1 MDKLNQVE
9 KKNNKLEKYYSLK
22 GNFWSERDYDKN
34 IFNSLKNKFSNEN
47 ILLQLLVSR
56 NITIENIDNFIN
68 PKLKNLLPDPH
79 TIDDMQKASD
89 KICNFIEKKKKIGI
103 FGDYDVDGSSST
115 AIVCN
120 YLQSIG
126 ASIEYYIPDRI
137 IEGYGPNRKAIDFFK
152 EKKCELVLTLDCG
165 TSSIDA
171 INHANSKGIEIIV
184 VDHHLEGDKLPD
196 AFAIVNPNKKED
208 KSNLNNLCAAGVVF
222 FLIISINRNLKKNN
236 FFADFEPPNLLKLL
250 DLVALGTICDLVK
263 LDLVNRALVKQGI
276 KVINKLLNSGL
287 KCLID
292 YSSIKDEISEY
303 HLGFVLG
310 PRINAAGR
318 VGDSKLGAALLIND
332 RNDLNLS
339 IAERLDY
346 YNQLRKKV
354 EKKVELQAI
363 NQVNINTEEII
374 CVHSKD
380 WHPGVIGIVAGKLT
394 ENFKRPSIVISEDTS
409 VCKASCRSVKNFHMG
424 DFIIKAVRDGLL
436 ISGGG
441 HEMAGGFNIL
451 SEKIESF
458 KDYMK
463 NKFTVTDIH
472 LQKNYDMEIRLS
484 SVNLDLYKSITK
496 LQPYG
501 MGNPKP
507 KFLIRNCIKNFV
519 KPAAEIHLIV
529 YLNDEYGNSIKSI
542 AFNCFQTQIGKILTD
557 DDEKEIDIVCTLQLN
572 RWNGNENVELVIE
585 DILKK

>member
-1 MDKLNQVE
+1 MDKLNQVAI
-9 KKNNKLEKYYSLK
+9 KNNKLEKYYSLK
-22 GNFWSERDYDKN
+22 GNFWSEREYDKN
-34 IFNSLKNKFSNEN
+34 LFNSLKSKFTNEN
-47 ILLQLLVSR
+47 ILLQLLLSR
-56 NITIENIDNFIN
+56 NIAIQDIDDFIN

-79 TIDDMQKASD
+79 IIADMEKASD
-89 KICNFIEKKKKIGI
+89 KICDFIKRKKKIGI

-120 YLQSIG
+120 YLKSIG
-126 ASIEYYIPDRI
+126 AKFEYYIPDRI
-137 IEGYGPNRKAIDFFK
+137 SEGYGPSKKAFDNLK
-152 EKKCELVLTLDCG
+152 EKNCELILTLDCG
-165 TSSIDA
+165 TSSYEE
-171 INHANSKGIEIIV
+171 INYANNKAIEIII

-196 AFAIVNPNKKED
+196 AFAIVNPNKKID
-208 KSNLNNLCAAGVVF
+208 KSNLNNLCAAGVAF
-222 FLIISINRNLKKNN
+222 FLIISINRNLKENN
-236 FFADFEPPNLLKLL
+236 FFAGYDPPNLLKFL

-263 LDLVNRALVKQGI
+263 LDLLNRALVKQGI
-276 KVINKLLNSGL
+276 KVMNKLLNSGIKSL
-287 KCLID
+287 VD
-292 YSSIKDEISEY
+292 GSSIKDEISEY

-318 VGDSKLGAALLIND
+318 VGDSKLGATLLIND

-339 IAERLDY
+339 IAERLNY

-363 NQVNINTEEII
+363 NQVDNYSKEII

-394 ENFKRPSIVISEDTS
+394 ENFKRPSIVISEDTN

-424 DFIIKAVRDGLL
+424 DFIIEAVRDGFL

-441 HEMAGGFNIL
+441 HEMAGGFSIL
-451 SEKIESF
+451 VEKIDAF
-458 KDYMK
+458 KDYIK
-463 NKFTVTDIH
+463 NKFSVSDIH
-472 LQKNYDMEIRLS
+472 YEKKYDLEINLS

-507 KFLIRNCIKNFV
+507 KFLIRNCIKTFV

-529 YLNDEYGNSIKSI
+529 YLNDIYGNSIKSV
-542 AFNCFQTQIGKILTD
+542 AFNCFQTEIGQILNND
-557 DDEKEIDIVCTLQLN
+557 NEKELDILCTLQLN
-572 RWNGNENVELVIE
+572 KWNGNENVELIIE

>member
-1 MDKLNQVE
+1 M
-9 KKNNKLEKYYSLK
+9 
-22 GNFWSERDYDKN
+22 
-34 IFNSLKNKFSNEN
+34 
-47 ILLQLLVSR
+47 
-56 NITIENIDNFIN
+56 
-68 PKLKNLLPDPH
+68 
-79 TIDDMQKASD
+79 
-89 KICNFIEKKKKIGI
+89 
-103 FGDYDVDGSSST
+103 
-115 AIVCN
+115 
-120 YLQSIG
+120 QSIG

-572 RWNGNENVELVIE
+572 RWNGDENVELVIE

>member
-1 MDKLNQVE
+1 MDKVNQVAT
-9 KKNNKLEKYYSLK
+9 KNNKLEKYYSLK

-34 IFNSLKNKFSNEN
+34 LFNSLKSKFSNEN

-56 NITIENIDNFIN
+56 NIAIQDIDDFIN

-79 TIDDMQKASD
+79 TIDDMKKASD
-89 KICNFIEKKKKIGI
+89 KICDFIKKKKKIGI

-120 YLQSIG
+120 YLKSIG
-126 ASIEYYIPDRI
+126 ATFEYYIPDRVS
-137 IEGYGPNRKAIDFFK
+137 EGYGPNKQAFDILK
-152 EKKCELVLTLDCG
+152 EKKCELILTLDCG
-165 TSSIDA
+165 TSSNEE
-171 INHANSKGIEIIV
+171 INHANNKGIEIII

-196 AFAIVNPNKKED
+196 AFAIVNPNKKVD

-222 FLIISINRNLKKNN
+222 FLIISINRNLKENN
-236 FFADFEPPNLLKLL
+236 FFADSEPPNLLKLL

-276 KVINKLLNSGL
+276 KVMNKLLNSGIKSL
-287 KCLID
+287 VDC
-292 YSSIKDEISEY
+292 SSIKDEISEY

-318 VGDSKLGAALLIND
+318 VGDSKLGATLLIND

-339 IAERLDY
+339 IVEKLNY
-346 YNQLRKKV
+346 YNQLRKKI

-363 NQVNINTEEII
+363 NQANNNSEEII

-394 ENFKRPSIVISEDTS
+394 ENFKRPSIVISEDAN

-424 DFIIKAVRDGLL
+424 DFIIKAVRDGFL

-441 HEMAGGFNIL
+441 HEMAGGFSIL
-451 SEKIESF
+451 NERIDAF
-458 KDYMK
+458 KDYIK
-463 NKFTVTDIH
+463 NKFSVSDIH
-472 LQKNYDMEIRLS
+472 HEKSYDLEINLS

-507 KFLIRNCIKNFV
+507 KFLIRNCIKTFV

-529 YLNDEYGNSIKSI
+529 YFNDIYGNSVKSI
-542 AFNCFQTQIGKILTD
+542 AFNCFQTEIAKILTD
-557 DDEKEIDIVCTLQLN
+557 DDEKELDVLCTLQLN
-572 RWNGNENVELVIE
+572 MWNGNENVELIIE

>member
-1 MDKLNQVE
+1 MDKLNQVAV
-9 KKNNKLEKYYSLK
+9 KNNKLEKYYSFK
-22 GNFWSERDYDKN
+22 GNFWSERNHDKTL
-34 IFNSLKNKFSNEN
+34 FNSLKNKFPNED

-56 NITIENIDNFIN
+56 NIALQDIDDFIN

-79 TIDDMQKASD
+79 TIDDMKKASD
-89 KICNFIEKKKKIGI
+89 KICNFIKRKKKIGI

-120 YLQSIG
+120 YLKSIG
-126 ASIEYYIPDRI
+126 ATFEYYIPDRI
-137 IEGYGPNRKAIDFFK
+137 GEGYGPNKQAFDILK
-152 EKKCELVLTLDCG
+152 EKKCELILTLDCG
-165 TSSIDA
+165 TSSNEE
-171 INHANSKGIEIIV
+171 INHANSKGIDIIV

-196 AFAIVNPNKKED
+196 AFAIVNPNKKAD

-222 FLIISINRNLKKNN
+222 FLIISINRSLKENN
-236 FFADFEPPNLLKLL
+236 FFTDSEPPNLLKLL
-250 DLVALGTICDLVK
+250 DLVALGTICDLVQ

-276 KVINKLLNSGL
+276 KVMNKLLNSGIKSL
-287 KCLID
+287 VDC
-292 YSSIKDEISEY
+292 SSIKDEISEY

-318 VGDSKLGAALLIND
+318 VGDSKLGATLLINN

-339 IAERLDY
+339 IAEKLNY
-346 YNQLRKKV
+346 YNQLRKKI

-363 NQVNINTEEII
+363 NQANNNSEEII

-394 ENFKRPSIVISEDTS
+394 ENFKRPSIVISEDEN

-424 DFIIKAVRDGLL
+424 DFIIKAVRDGFL

-441 HEMAGGFNIL
+441 HEMAGGFSIL
-451 SEKIESF
+451 KEKIESF
-458 KDYMK
+458 KDYIK
-463 NKFTVTDIH
+463 NKFSVSDIH
-472 LQKNYDMEIRLS
+472 HEKNYDLEINLS

-507 KFLIRNCIKNFV
+507 KFLIRNCIKTFV

-529 YLNDEYGNSIKSI
+529 NLNDIYGNSIKSI
-542 AFNCFQTQIGKILTD
+542 AFNCIQTEIAKILTD
-557 DDEKEIDIVCTLQLN
+557 EDDKELDIICTLQLN
-572 RWNGNENVELVIE
+572 RWNGNENVELIIE
-585 DILKK
+585 DILKR

>member
-1 MDKLNQVE
+1 MDKLNQVAV
-9 KKNNKLEKYYSLK
+9 KNNKLEKYYSLK
-22 GNFWSERDYDKN
+22 GNFWSERDYDKTL
-34 IFNSLKNKFSNEN
+34 FNSLKNKFPNED

-56 NITIENIDNFIN
+56 NIALQDIDDFIN

-79 TIDDMQKASD
+79 TIDDMKKASD
-89 KICNFIEKKKKIGI
+89 KICDFIKRKKKIGV

-120 YLQSIG
+120 YLKSIG
-126 ASIEYYIPDRI
+126 ATFEYYIPDRI
-137 IEGYGPNRKAIDFFK
+137 GEGYGPNKQAFDILK
-152 EKKCELVLTLDCG
+152 EKKCELILTLDCG
-165 TSSIDA
+165 TSSIEE
-171 INHANSKGIEIIV
+171 INHANSKGIDIIV

-196 AFAIVNPNKKED
+196 AFAIVNPNKKSD

-222 FLIISINRNLKKNN
+222 FLIISINRSLKENN
-236 FFADFEPPNLLKLL
+236 FFADSEPPNLLKFL
-250 DLVALGTICDLVK
+250 DLVALGTICDLVQ

-276 KVINKLLNSGL
+276 KVMNKLLNSGIKSL
-287 KCLID
+287 VDC
-292 YSSIKDEISEY
+292 SSIKDEISEY

-318 VGDSKLGAALLIND
+318 VGDSKLGATLLINE
-332 RNDLNLS
+332 RIDLNSS
-339 IAERLDY
+339 ITEKLNY
-346 YNQLRKKV
+346 YNQLRRKI

-363 NQVNINTEEII
+363 NQVNKNSEEII

-394 ENFKRPSIVISEDTS
+394 ENFKRPSIVISEDTN

-424 DFIIKAVRDGLL
+424 DFIIKSVRDGFL

-441 HEMAGGFNIL
+441 HEMAGGFSIL
-451 SEKIESF
+451 NERIDAF
-458 KDYMK
+458 KDYIK
-463 NKFTVTDIH
+463 NKFSVSDIH
-472 LQKNYDMEIRLS
+472 HEKNYDLEINLS

-507 KFLIRNCIKNFV
+507 KFLIRNCIKTFV

-529 YLNDEYGNSIKSI
+529 YLNDIYGNSVKSI
-542 AFNCFQTQIGKILTD
+542 AFNCFQTEIAKILTD
-557 DDEKEIDIVCTLQLN
+557 DDEKELDVLCTLQLN
-572 RWNGNENVELVIE
+572 RWNGNENVELIIE

>member
-126 ASIEYYIPDRI
+126 ASVEYYIPDRI

-236 FFADFEPPNLLKLL
+236 FFVDFEPPNLLKLL